1 MCESSRKPEVMTLSP
16 QGEKRRGAL
25 DEAGDVKEGSVT
37 ELASLRAQ
45 RRAQI
50 ARWDINI
57 VVFLFAV
64 LILVVILL
72 YENVVSWIVGP
83 IAFVGLIL
91 VWLVGWRR
99 GKQLYRLYLEEEIS
113 KLDKPDREAEKL
125 ILDVLMK
132 SQREKAENP

>member
-1 MCESSRKPEVMTLSP
+1 M
-16 QGEKRRGAL
+16 
-25 DEAGDVKEGSVT
+25 DEAGEAKGANVT
-37 ELASLRAQ
+37 ELAARRAQ
-45 RRAQI
+45 QRAQI

-72 YENVVSWIVGP
+72 YENVVAWIVGP

-99 GKQLYRLYLEEEIS
+99 GKQLYRLYLDEEIS
-113 KLDKPDREAEKL
+113 KLDQPDRDAERL
-125 ILDVLMK
+125 ILQELMK
-132 SQREKAENP
+132 SQREKEANP

>member
-1 MCESSRKPEVMTLSP
+1 M
-16 QGEKRRGAL
+16 
-25 DEAGDVKEGSVT
+25 DEAGDPKEARVT

-45 RRAQI
+45 QRAQI

-72 YENVVSWIVGP
+72 YENVVAWIVGP

-125 ILDVLMK
+125 ILEVLLK
-132 SQREKAENP
+132 SQREKEANP